1 MLLLEQLINGL
12 SVGAIYA
19 LFAVGFGIVFSTM
32 QILNLAQG
40 VYASYGAMITYF
52 ILDRA
57 GLPFWLAV
65 ILGVIGAGVVAV
77 LVDQIAF
84 EPLRRRGVQLLGAV
98 IASIGMWIGLREVLS
113 IVTGATQVGFPSDSA
128 PRGQVSLGSID
139 LLQNQLLS
147 LVCAAVV
154 IAGVYYLLHKT
165 NVGSA
170 IRAVGFDKNSAQ
182 ISGVNPQ
189 TMIISAAMLSGAVTG
204 LAGILLA
211 TGQNFDFHV
220 GDALLL
226 QGFAAV
232 VIGGMGDV
240 RGAALGGLLIGVV
253 QTLSAAY
260 ISASF
265 QDAIT
270 FGLVLVVLLW
280 RPTGLLGSANFQRA

>member
-57 GLPFWLAV
+57 GAPFWIAV
-65 ILGVIGAGVVAV
+65 ILGVLGAGVVAV

-84 EPLRRRGVQLLGAV
+84 EPLRRKGVQLLGAV

-113 IVTGATQVGFPSDSA
+113 IVTGATQVGFPSGTA

-147 LVCAAVV
+147 LVCATVV

-165 NVGSA
+165 NVGGA

-189 TMIISAAMLSGAVTG
+189 MMIIGAAMLSGAVTG

-240 RGAALGGLLIGVV
+240 RGAAIGGLLIGVV

>member
-1 MLLLEQLINGL
+1 MRLLEQLING
-12 SVGAIYA
+12 VCTGAVYA

-40 VYASYGAMITYF
+40 VYATYGAMITYAV
-52 ILDRA
+52 LDA
-57 GLPFWLAV
+57 TGLPFWLAV
-65 ILGVIGAGVVAV
+65 VMGVLGAGFVAV
-77 LVDQIAF
+77 LVDQVAF

-98 IASIGMWIGLREVLS
+98 IASIGMWIALREVLS
-113 IVTGATQVGFPSDSA
+113 IATDATPVGFPSGSA
-128 PRGQVSLGSID
+128 PRGQISIGPVD
-139 LLQNQLLS
+139 VLKTQLLA
-147 LVCAAVV
+147 LVCAVVV
-154 IAGVYYLLHKT
+154 ISAVYVLLHRT

-170 IRAVGFDKNSAQ
+170 IRAVGFDKRSAQ
-182 ISGVNPQ
+182 IAGISPQ
-189 TMIISAAMLSGAVTG
+189 TMIIGAAMLSGAVTG

-211 TGQNFDFHV
+211 GGQSFNFNL

-240 RGAALGGLLIGVV
+240 RGSALGGLLIGVV
-253 QTLSAAY
+253 QTLSASY
-260 ISASF
+260 ISASY

-280 RPTGLLGSANFQRA
+280 RPTGLLGTANFQRA

>member
-1 MLLLEQLINGL
+1 MLLVEQLVNGICI
-12 SVGAIYA
+12 GAIYA

-40 VYASYGAMITYF
+40 VYATYGALITYF
-52 ILDRA
+52 AITKED
-57 GLPFWLAV
+57 LPFWLACV
-65 ILGVIGAGVVAV
+65 VGVLAAGLVAV
-77 LVDQIAF
+77 FVDQVAF

-98 IASIGMWIGLREVLS
+98 IASIGMWIGLREVMA
-113 IVTGATQVGFPSDSA
+113 IATHDTPVGFPPDRS
-128 PRGQVSLGSID
+128 PRGLVDLGPISI
-139 LLQNQLLS
+139 LQTQAIA
-147 LVCAAVV
+147 LVCSLIVITAVYV
-154 IAGVYYLLHKT
+154 LLHRT

-170 IRAVGFDKNSAQ
+170 IRAVGYDKRSAQ
-182 ISGVNPQ
+182 IAGISPR
-189 TMIISAAMLSGAVTG
+189 TMMVGAAMLSGAVTG

-211 TGQNFDFHV
+211 NGQSFGAHL

-232 VIGGMGDV
+232 VIGGFGDV
-240 RGAALGGLLIGVV
+240 RGSALGGFSIGIV

-260 ISASF
+260 ISTAF

-280 RPTGLLGSANFQRA
+280 RPTGLFSTASLTRA